1 MTWKLNREAYNHAVQ
16 LIESGHV
23 TDEAWEKPRLEDFKD
38 LEEYAL
44 YHLAVNPDADPDT
57 AAAYGYPYG
66 RDGKVYLAALRA
78 IRSAAAGG
86 RGATANQEIFEAAG
100 RLLDMANEGVAGK
113 AEGQRIQDNLI
124 LKVDEYRRLV
134 SGPVLVPGEPD
145 ADGDVVTPEQVEE
158 VAHRFLEDYQN
169 VDIMHRF
176 RNVARP
182 VESYVLDEPRQINGV
197 DLPAGTWMM
206 TSRITDDDVWDG
218 ILSGRYTGYSITAVP
233 RATKDAQRRTTLRDI
248 GWPFDVVTVSIVD
261 NPAVPKARFLSLKHD
276 NGGDT
281 MDEKSVL
288 KSIFQ
293 TLKGYFESEE
303 EKEAS
308 EEDGIKEEVES
319 LKSEINELKETLRS
333 VVKVVEDAQAHEP
346 EDTSD
351 ADDTPAGEDDEDY
364 EADAEKVDD
373 EPPADEEAEAQ
384 AMKGQIGGG
393 KVTSVRELLAEEI
406 GVDRFGRPLN

>member
-1 MTWKLNREAYNHAVQ
+1 MAWKLNRDAYNHAVQ
-16 LIESGHV
+16 LIEAGNV

-66 RDGKVYLAALRA
+66 RDGRVYLAALRA

-86 RGATANQEIFEAAG
+86 RGATANREIFEAAG

-134 SGPVLVPGEPD
+134 TGPVLVPGEPD
-145 ADGDVVTPEQVEE
+145 VDGDVVTPEQVEE

-182 VESYVLDEPRQINGV
+182 VESYILDEPRRINGV
-197 DLPAGTWMM
+197 DLPRGTWMM
-206 TSRITDDDVWDG
+206 TSKVYDDDVWEG
-218 ILSGRYTGYSITAVP
+218 IMSGEYTGYSITAVP

-261 NPAVPKARFLSLKHD
+261 NPAVPKARFLSLKHHH
-276 NGGDT
+276 GGDKL
-281 MDEKSVL
+281 DEQSVL
-288 KSIFQ
+288 KSIFE
-293 TLKGYFESEE
+293 TLKGYFEKAEDEE
-303 EKEAS
+303 PIPL
-308 EEDGIKEEVES
+308 EDEVKALKEEVKE
-319 LKSEINELKETLRS
+319 LKSGVSEILTALKE
-333 VVKVVEDAQAHEP
+333 AQDPEEANETHEAP
-346 EDTSD
+346 EDE
-351 ADDTPAGEDDEDY
+351 ADD

-373 EPPADEEAEAQ
+373 ETPADEEAEAQ

-406 GVDRFGRPLN
+406 GVDMFGRPLN